1 MPPSVTASPCN
12 GDVPGCTNT
21 VGNICTGPGT
31 GLGQCCQA
39 APVGS
44 CLNPNA
50 PNSPF
55 YNGVFASGVADCLG
69 DIPYQPLSGHPNY
82 GDQSCCQQFGC
93 TIDPDASNYV
103 GGSAN
108 VFPANNAN
116 AMAPTHVQGT
126 GGCTGTGCCYD
137 VTAYQCDVNGYVEQ
151 TTLTNLD
158 DPSIIDFPQTYPN
171 DPANNVDHPTT
182 GTTGYWID
190 QTEALNYLSNN
201 LWQGLETGD
210 GCIGG
215 CMQSLD
221 CNYNQY
227 ATWDNGTCSGILS
240 NAPVK
245 WACISGSCTAIG
257 PCHPDYSTTQ
267 SQSLPACQASCTYT
281 AYTGGGVSSG
291 SGVSSSGSGAAS
303 IDGCMDSTASNY
315 NSLATFDSGVTQLN
329 PSGSCEYVIYY
340 TPTSQTVAGCQSLK
354 YLDYGGNAAVQ
365 IANYVN
371 AGGTIYTPSP
381 GGGNT
386 AIQNCCN
393 AQNHLKY
400 ELVAGSTVGPTAC

>member
-1 MPPSVTASPCN
+1 M
-12 GDVPGCTNT
+12 
-21 VGNICTGPGT
+21 
-31 GLGQCCQA
+31 
-39 APVGS
+39 
-44 CLNPNA
+44 
-50 PNSPF
+50 
-55 YNGVFASGVADCLG
+55 FASGVADCLG

-103 GGSAN
+103 GGQAN

-171 DPANNVDHPTT
+171 DPANNVNHPTT

-190 QTEALNYLSNN
+190 QTEASIYLSSN
-201 LWQGLETGD
+201 LWQGL
-210 GCIGG
+210 
-215 CMQSLD
+215 
-221 CNYNQY
+221 
-227 ATWDNGTCSGILS
+227 
-240 NAPVK
+240 
-245 WACISGSCTAIG
+245 SGSCTAIG

-291 SGVSSSGSGAAS
+291 SGVSSSGSGAAN
-303 IDGCMDSTASNY
+303 IDGCMDNTASNY

-340 TPTSQTVAGCQSLK
+340 TPTGESVAGCQSLK
-354 YLDYGGNAAVQ
+354 QLDYGGNAAIQ

-371 AGGTIYTPSP
+371 AGGTIYTPTP